1 MEEADC
7 GSSQSGWYRGSI
19 KRVVPDRYYICPGFL
34 LCRLCQARLRK
45 ELSLL
50 QGYSIFLPS
59 YTIGHH
65 IYSEVSRIT
74 SQSGTQT
81 VIIGGHKALAA
92 AYGQLSEALAGS
104 PISVLD
110 TLYYGGECTF
120 ENVEKLAEQKAV
132 QEADMIFAVG
142 GGKATDTCKALGEQI
157 GKPVY
162 AFPTIASNCAGCTAV
177 AIMYHEDGSFFRPNF
192 LTKPPVHTFIDLDI
206 IAKAPAR
213 YLWAGMGDTYA
224 KYFEAEMSS
233 RGEDLS
239 HYVGLGVT
247 ISQMCLKPIL
257 AHGVQALKDNKAGI
271 ASKDLE
277 EVVLAVIVT
286 TALTSI
292 LVTKDRII
300 DYNTGLAHA
309 INYGLTSFPE
319 VEKNHLHGE
328 IVSFGVLILLLVDK
342 NYEMFEKMY
351 TFSRQTGL
359 PVRMEDLGL
368 HQSDQPQVIAK
379 ALAMKDIDHNPYK
392 ITAEMMQEAFE
403 ELKKRVNA
411 EGEQQ

>member
-1 MEEADC
+1 M
-7 GSSQSGWYRGSI
+7 
-19 KRVVPDRYYICPGFL
+19 
-34 LCRLCQARLRK
+34 
-45 ELSLL
+45 

-233 RGEDLS
+233 RGGDLS

-309 INYGLTSFPE
+309 IFYALTSFPE
-319 VEKNHLHGE
+319 LKIEQDHLHGE
-328 IVSFGVLILLLVDK
+328 VVGFGVLLLLLTDGQDD
-342 NYEMFEKMY
+342 MFRTMHAFNRSVQLPTSIQEIGLEEK
-351 TFSRQTGL
+351 
-359 PVRMEDLGL
+359 DLERVL
-368 HQSDQPQVIAK
+368 PQV
-379 ALAMKDIDHNPYK
+379 LRMHDIDHNPYP
-392 ITAEMMQEAFE
+392 ITLPMLSEAFRKLGE
-403 ELKKRVNA
+403 YNLKLKNENR
-411 EGEQQ
+411 

>member
-1 MEEADC
+1 M
-7 GSSQSGWYRGSI
+7 
-19 KRVVPDRYYICPGFL
+19 
-34 LCRLCQARLRK
+34 
-45 ELSLL
+45 
-50 QGYSIFLPS
+50 QGYSIFFPS
-59 YTIGHH
+59 YTIGHDV
-65 IYSEVSRIT
+65 YSAVSRIT
-74 SQSGTQT
+74 SQSGTKA

-92 AYGQLSEALAGS
+92 AKDRLVDALSES
-104 PISVLD
+104 VISILD

-120 ENVEKLAEQKAV
+120 ENVDRLAAQKAV
-132 QEADMIFAVG
+132 QDADMIYAVG
-142 GGKATDTCKALGEQI
+142 GGKATDTCKALGEKLD
-157 GKPVY
+157 KPVY
-162 AFPTIASNCAGCTAV
+162 AFPTIASNCASCTAV
-177 AIMYHEDGSFFRPNF
+177 SIMYHEDGSFFRPNF
-192 LTKPPVHTFIDLDI
+192 LTRPPVHTFIDLDI
-206 IAKAPAR
+206 IAKAPSR

-233 RGEDLS
+233 RGEDLP

-257 AHGVQALKDNKAGI
+257 SHGVQALKDNQAGI

-277 EVVLAVIVT
+277 EVALAVIVT

-328 IVSFGVLILLLVDK
+328 IVSFGVLILLLVDGNK
-342 NYEMFEKMY
+342 DMFEKMFS
-351 TFSRQTGL
+351 FSRATGL

-368 HQSDQPQVIAK
+368 SQNDQPQVIAK

-392 ITAEMMQEAFE
+392 IIAEMMQNAFE
-403 ELKKRVNA
+403 ELKNRVDS
-411 EGEQQ
+411 EGEKS

>member
-1 MEEADC
+1 MDN
-7 GSSQSGWYRGSI
+7 
-19 KRVVPDRYYICPGFL
+19 
-34 LCRLCQARLRK
+34 
-45 ELSLL
+45 
-50 QGYSIFLPS
+50 YSILIPS
-59 YTIGHH
+59 YTVGCD
-65 IYSEVSRIT
+65 
-74 SQSGTQT
+74 
-81 VIIGGHKALAA
+81 
-92 AYGQLSEALAGS
+92 AYRQIPKYCS
-104 PISVLD
+104 
-110 TLYYGGECTF
+110 LYG
-120 ENVEKLAEQKAV
+120 QKAV
-132 QEADMIFAVG
+132 VIGGCRAMNAARTKLLSATEGSSIRITDFLLYGTDATYEAAAALCEHPRVREADMIFAVG